1 MNATVTM
8 DGAGR
13 LVLPVAVRKAL
24 GLKAG
29 SRLILEVEGE
39 EVHLR
44 TMDTAIRRAQALLA
58 PYRPKDGSLVSD
70 QLIAERREEYRR
82 EQDGA

>member
-29 SRLILEVEGE
+29 SQLILEVEGD

-44 TMDTAIRRAQALLA
+44 TRDTAIRRAQALLA

-82 EQDGA
+82 EQDSA

>member
-1 MNATVTM
+1 MNTTVTM

-29 SRLILEVEGE
+29 SRLVLEVEGE

-44 TMDTAIRRAQALLA
+44 TVDTAIRRATTPSGALSPQGWKPGIRPVDRGA
-58 PYRPKDGSLVSD
+58 PRGVSP
-70 QLIAERREEYRR
+70 
-82 EQDGA
+82 

>member
-1 MNATVTM
+1 M

-24 GLKAG
+24 GLQAG

-39 EVHLR
+39 AVHLR
-44 TMDTAIRRAQALLA
+44 TVDTAIRRAQALLA

-70 QLIAERREEYRR
+70 QLIAERRAEYRR

>member
-29 SRLILEVEGE
+29 SRLILEVEGD
-39 EVHLR
+39 EVRLR
-44 TMDTAIRRAQALLA
+44 TVGAALRRAQALLA
-58 PYRPKDGSLVSD
+58 PYQPKDGSFLSD
-70 QLIAERREEYRR
+70 QLIAERREDYRR
-82 EQDGA
+82 DHEGA

>member
-29 SRLILEVEGE
+29 SRLVLEVAGD

-44 TMDTAIRRAQALLA
+44 TVDTAIRRAQAQLA